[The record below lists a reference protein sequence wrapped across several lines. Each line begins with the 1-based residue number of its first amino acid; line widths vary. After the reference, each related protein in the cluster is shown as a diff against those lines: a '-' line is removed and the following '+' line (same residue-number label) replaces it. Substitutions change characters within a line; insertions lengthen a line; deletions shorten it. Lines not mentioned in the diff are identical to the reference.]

1 MARVREKKPN
11 LCIRAEKVRK
21 ATGKRRPERGK
32 EEKGHQVKN
41 QRKRPRKVK
50 KHRKRK
56 RHYSSLE
63 NTTTSSSDT
72 SSLESGENQDEKLVK
87 TERFHVMAQED
98 FNKYNL
104 IAELAEYA
112 NEYCNKFLKKKSSS
126 PSYTGIQSPIAYK
139 GLTNRTVS
147 CEMI

>member
-1 MARVREKKPN
+1 M
-11 LCIRAEKVRK
+11 RK

-41 QRKRPRKVK
+41 QRRRPRKVK

-63 NTTTSSSDT
+63 SSTTSSSDT
-72 SSLESGENQDEKLVK
+72 SSLDSGENQDEKLVK

-112 NEYCNKFLKKKSSS
+112 NEYCNKL
-126 PSYTGIQSPIAYK
+126 I
-139 GLTNRTVS
+139 L
-147 CEMI
+147 

>member
-41 QRKRPRKVK
+41 QRRRPRKVK

-63 NTTTSSSDT
+63 SSTTSSSDT
-72 SSLESGENQDEKLVK
+72 SSLDRGENQDEKLVK

-112 NEYCNKFLKKKSSS
+112 NEYCNKL
-126 PSYTGIQSPIAYK
+126 I
-139 GLTNRTVS
+139 L
-147 CEMI
+147 

>member
-11 LCIRAEKVRK
+11 LCIKAEKVRK
-21 ATGKRRPERGK
+21 ATGKTS
-32 EEKGHQVKN
+32 
-41 QRKRPRKVK
+41 RKRKGRKRSPSQEPKKKAKKSK

-63 NTTTSSSDT
+63 NTATSSSDT

-112 NEYCNKFLKKKSSS
+112 NEYCNKLI
-126 PSYTGIQSPIAYK
+126 P
-139 GLTNRTVS
+139 
-147 CEMI
+147 